1 MKEYKK
7 YTKVK
12 ILEDGTPVR
21 LENKSKK
28 SNYVKKNFVKKYISK
43 VNGKYIYPK
52 GYFKKFYTPVKKG
65 PTFLSGKSKKMFKK
79 NGKYYYYNKLKPSE
93 FFGPPPPLILLPA
106 PTKIFLLPAPVEL
119 PLPIKQGQRGPLSF
133 GYYYRNVEKV
143 LQKIKDKRK
152 LINSKRPPLDLI
164 CKYCDKPF
172 SLPGMNK
179 KGFKKRPNKYCSSVC
194 EHRSK
199 RKNKLIPKW
208 LYNYYIDKKLYH
220 HVVAFKQSKYS
231 IFSPKRRAVF
241 GLKNFNIWTIFVGVY
256 DKRFGWFWNP
266 KCFWRKKF
274 KWLDNYKRQSSKQNR
289 KNFIKIY
296 SKSENFRKNVRKWQK
311 KQPKDTNYNISI
323 ALRRS
328 IIGALKRQKIRKHRK
343 TEELLGTDR
352 QTARKHIESLFQPG
366 MNWKNHG
373 VGHGKWHIDH
383 IIPCASFD
391 LKCPVQQ
398 LACCHY
404 KNLQPLWAIDNI
416 KKGAKLDYHGLKSG

>member
-7 YTKVK
+7 YTRVK

-52 GYFKKFYTPVKKG
+52 GYFKKYYTPVKKG

-164 CKYCDKPF
+164 CGYCDKPF

-179 KGFKKRPNKYCSSVC
+179 KGFKTRPNKYCSSVC

-208 LYNYYIDKKLYH
+208 LYNYYVDKKLYH
-220 HVVAFKQSKYS
+220 YVVAFKQSKYS
-231 IFSPKRRAVF
+231 IFSPKRRALF

-274 KWLDNYKRQSSKQNR
+274 KWLDDYKRQSSEQNR

-296 SKSENFRKNVRKWQK
+296 SKSEKCRKSVRKWQK
-311 KQPKDTNYNISI
+311 KQPKDTNYNISN

-328 IIGALKRQKIRKHRK
+328 IIGALKRQQIRKHRK

-352 QTARKHIESLFQPG
+352 ETARKHIESLFQPG

-373 VGHGKWHIDH
+373 LGHGKWHIDH

-416 KKGAKLDYHGLKSG
+416 KKGAKLDYHGLK

>member
-7 YTKVK
+7 YTRVK

-79 NGKYYYYNKLKPSE
+79 NGKYYYYNKIKPSE

-164 CKYCDKPF
+164 CGYCDKPF

-179 KGFKKRPNKYCSSVC
+179 KGFKTRPNKYCSSVC

-231 IFSPKRRAVF
+231 IFSPKRRALF

-311 KQPKDTNYNISI
+311 KQPKDTNYNISN

-352 QTARKHIESLFQPG
+352 ETARKHIESLFQPG

-373 VGHGKWHIDH
+373 LGHGKWHIDH

-416 KKGAKLDYHGLKSG
+416 KKGAKLDYHGFKSG

>member
-7 YTKVK
+7 YTRVK

-79 NGKYYYYNKLKPSE
+79 NGKYYYYNKIKPSE

-164 CKYCDKPF
+164 CGYCDKPF

-179 KGFKKRPNKYCSSVC
+179 KGFKTRPNKYCSSVC

-231 IFSPKRRAVF
+231 IFSPKRRALF

-373 VGHGKWHIDH
+373 LGHGKWHIDH

-416 KKGAKLDYHGLKSG
+416 KKGAKLDYHGFKSG

>member
-7 YTKVK
+7 YTRVK

-52 GYFKKFYTPVKKG
+52 GYFKKYYTPVKKG

-79 NGKYYYYNKLKPSE
+79 NGKYYYYNKFKPSE
-93 FFGPPPPLILLPA
+93 FFGPPAPPILLPA

-133 GYYYRNVEKV
+133 GYYYRNVENV
-143 LQKIKDKRK
+143 LQKIKDRRK

-164 CKYCDKPF
+164 CEYCEKPF

-179 KGFKKRPNKYCSSVC
+179 KGFKTRPNKYCSSVC
-194 EHRSK
+194 QDRSK

-220 HVVAFKQSKYS
+220 YVVAFKQSKYS
-231 IFSPKRRAVF
+231 IFSPKRRALF

-274 KWLDNYKRQSSKQNR
+274 KWLDNYKRKSSEQNR

-296 SKSENFRKNVRKWQK
+296 SKSENFKKTQKKWQK
-311 KQPKDTNYNISI
+311 RQPKDTNYNISN

-328 IIGALKRQKIRKHRK
+328 IIGALKRQQIRKHRK

-352 QTARKHIESLFQPG
+352 KTARKHIESLFQPG

-373 VGHGKWHIDH
+373 LGHGKWHIDH

-416 KKGAKLDYHGLKSG
+416 KKGAKLDYHGLK

>member
-7 YTKVK
+7 YTRVK

-52 GYFKKFYTPVKKG
+52 GYFKKYYTPVKKG

-164 CKYCDKPF
+164 CGYCDKPF

-179 KGFKKRPNKYCSSVC
+179 KGFKTRPNKYCSSVC

-208 LYNYYIDKKLYH
+208 LYNYYVDKKLYH
-220 HVVAFKQSKYS
+220 YVVAFKQSKYS
-231 IFSPKRRAVF
+231 ILSPKRRALF

-274 KWLDNYKRQSSKQNR
+274 KWLDDYKRQSSEQNR

-296 SKSENFRKNVRKWQK
+296 SKSEKCRKSVRKWQK
-311 KQPKDTNYNISI
+311 KQPKDTNYNISN

-328 IIGALKRQKIRKHRK
+328 IIGALKRQQIRKHRK

-352 QTARKHIESLFQPG
+352 ETARKHIESLFQPG

-373 VGHGKWHIDH
+373 LGHGKWHIDH

-416 KKGAKLDYHGLKSG
+416 KKGAKLDYHGLE

>member
-65 PTFLSGKSKKMFKK
+65 PTFLSGKNKKMFKK

-179 KGFKKRPNKYCSSVC
+179 KGFKTRPNKYCSSVC

-311 KQPKDTNYNISI
+311 KQPKDTNYNISN

>member
-179 KGFKKRPNKYCSSVC
+179 KGFKTRPNKYCSSVC

>member
-7 YTKVK
+7 YTRVK

-52 GYFKKFYTPVKKG
+52 GYFKKYYTPVKKG

-164 CKYCDKPF
+164 CGYCDKPF

-179 KGFKKRPNKYCSSVC
+179 KGFKTRPNKYCSSVC

-208 LYNYYIDKKLYH
+208 LYNYYVDKKLYH
-220 HVVAFKQSKYS
+220 YVVAFKQSKYS
-231 IFSPKRRAVF
+231 IFSPKRRALF

-274 KWLDNYKRQSSKQNR
+274 KWLDDYKRQSSEQNR

-296 SKSENFRKNVRKWQK
+296 SKSEKCRKSVRKWQK
-311 KQPKDTNYNISI
+311 KQPKDTNYNISN

-328 IIGALKRQKIRKHRK
+328 IIGALKRQQIRKHRK

-352 QTARKHIESLFQPG
+352 ETARKHIESLFQPG

-373 VGHGKWHIDH
+373 LGHGKWHIDH

-398 LACCHY
+398 LACCYY

-416 KKGAKLDYHGLKSG
+416 KKGAKLDYHGLE

>member
-7 YTKVK
+7 YTRVK

-52 GYFKKFYTPVKKG
+52 GYFKKYYTPVKKG

-164 CKYCDKPF
+164 CGYCDKPF

-179 KGFKKRPNKYCSSVC
+179 KGFKTRPNKYCSSVC
-194 EHRSK
+194 QDRSK

-208 LYNYYIDKKLYH
+208 LYNYYVDKKLYH
-220 HVVAFKQSKYS
+220 YVVAFKQSKYS
-231 IFSPKRRAVF
+231 IFSPKRRALF

-274 KWLDNYKRQSSKQNR
+274 KWLDDYKRQSSEQNR

-296 SKSENFRKNVRKWQK
+296 SKSEKCRKSVRKWQK
-311 KQPKDTNYNISI
+311 KQPKDTNYNISN

-328 IIGALKRQKIRKHRK
+328 IIGALKRQQIRKHRK

-352 QTARKHIESLFQPG
+352 ETARKHIESLFQPG

-373 VGHGKWHIDH
+373 LGHGKWHIDH

-416 KKGAKLDYHGLKSG
+416 KKGAKLDYHGLE

>member
-7 YTKVK
+7 YTRVK

-52 GYFKKFYTPVKKG
+52 GYFKKYYTPVKKG

-164 CKYCDKPF
+164 CEYCDKPF

-179 KGFKKRPNKYCSSVC
+179 KGFKTRPNKYCSSVC

-208 LYNYYIDKKLYH
+208 LYNYYVDKKLYH
-220 HVVAFKQSKYS
+220 YVVAFKQSKYS
-231 IFSPKRRAVF
+231 IFSPKRRALF

-274 KWLDNYKRQSSKQNR
+274 KWLDDYKRQSSEQNR

-296 SKSENFRKNVRKWQK
+296 SKSEKCRKSVRKWQK
-311 KQPKDTNYNISI
+311 KQPKDTNYNISN

-328 IIGALKRQKIRKHRK
+328 IIGALKRQQIRKHRK

-352 QTARKHIESLFQPG
+352 ETARKHIESLFQPG

-373 VGHGKWHIDH
+373 LGHGKWHIDH

-416 KKGAKLDYHGLKSG
+416 KKGAKLDYHGLE

>member
-7 YTKVK
+7 YTRVK

-52 GYFKKFYTPVKKG
+52 GYFKKYYTPVKKG

-164 CKYCDKPF
+164 CGYCDKPF

-179 KGFKKRPNKYCSSVC
+179 KGFKTRPNKYCSSVC

-208 LYNYYIDKKLYH
+208 LYNYYVDKKLYH
-220 HVVAFKQSKYS
+220 YVVAFKQSKYS
-231 IFSPKRRAVF
+231 IFSPKRRALF

-274 KWLDNYKRQSSKQNR
+274 KWLDDYKRQSSEQNR

-296 SKSENFRKNVRKWQK
+296 SKSEKCRKSVRKWQK
-311 KQPKDTNYNISI
+311 KQPKDTNYNISN

-328 IIGALKRQKIRKHRK
+328 IIGALKRQQIRKHRK

-352 QTARKHIESLFQPG
+352 ETARKHIESLFQPG

-373 VGHGKWHIDH
+373 LGHGKWHIDH

-416 KKGAKLDYHGLKSG
+416 KKGAKVDYHGLE

>member
-7 YTKVK
+7 YTRVK

-79 NGKYYYYNKLKPSE
+79 NGKYYYYNKIKPSE

-164 CKYCDKPF
+164 CGYCDKPF

-179 KGFKKRPNKYCSSVC
+179 KGFKTRPNKYCSSVC

-231 IFSPKRRAVF
+231 IFSPKRRALF

-311 KQPKDTNYNISI
+311 KQPKDTNYNISN

-352 QTARKHIESLFQPG
+352 ETARKHIESLFQPG

-373 VGHGKWHIDH
+373 LGHGKWHIDH

>member
-7 YTKVK
+7 YTRVK

-28 SNYVKKNFVKKYISK
+28 SNYVKKIFVKKYISK

-52 GYFKKFYTPVKKG
+52 GYFKKYYTPVKKG

-164 CKYCDKPF
+164 CGYCDKPF

-179 KGFKKRPNKYCSSVC
+179 KGFKTRPNKYCSSVC

-208 LYNYYIDKKLYH
+208 LYNYYVDKKLYH
-220 HVVAFKQSKYS
+220 YVVAFKQSKYS
-231 IFSPKRRAVF
+231 IFSPKRRALF

-274 KWLDNYKRQSSKQNR
+274 KWLDDYKRQSSEQNR

-296 SKSENFRKNVRKWQK
+296 SKSEKCRKSVRKWQK
-311 KQPKDTNYNISI
+311 KQPKDTNYNISN

-328 IIGALKRQKIRKHRK
+328 IIGALKRQQIRKHRK

-352 QTARKHIESLFQPG
+352 ETARKHIESLFQPG

-373 VGHGKWHIDH
+373 LGHGKWHIDH

-416 KKGAKLDYHGLKSG
+416 KKGAKLDYHGLE

>member
-7 YTKVK
+7 YTRVK

-28 SNYVKKNFVKKYISK
+28 NNYVKKNFVKKYISK
-43 VNGKYIYPK
+43 VNGKYTYPK
-52 GYFKKFYTPVKKG
+52 GYFKKYYTPVKKG
-65 PTFLSGKSKKMFKK
+65 PTFLSGKNKKMFKK
-79 NGKYYYYNKLKPSE
+79 NGKYYYYNKFKPSD
-93 FFGPPPPLILLPA
+93 FLGPPAPPILLPA
-106 PTKIFLLPAPVEL
+106 PTKIFLLPAPVEV

-133 GYYYRNVEKV
+133 GYYYRNVESV

-164 CKYCDKPF
+164 CGYCDKPF

-179 KGFKKRPNKYCSSVC
+179 KGFKTRPNKYCSSVC
-194 EHRSK
+194 QDRSK

-220 HVVAFKQSKYS
+220 YVVAFKQSKYS
-231 IFSPKRRAVF
+231 IFSPKRRALF

-274 KWLDNYKRQSSKQNR
+274 KWLDNYKRKSSEQNR

-296 SKSENFRKNVRKWQK
+296 SKSENFKKTQKKWQK
-311 KQPKDTNYNISI
+311 RQPKDTNYNISN

-328 IIGALKRQKIRKHRK
+328 IIGALKRQQIRKHRK

-352 QTARKHIESLFQPG
+352 KTARKHIESLFQPG

-373 VGHGKWHIDH
+373 LGHGKWHIDH

-416 KKGAKLDYHGLKSG
+416 KKGAKLDYHGLK

>member
-7 YTKVK
+7 YTRVK

-52 GYFKKFYTPVKKG
+52 GYFKKYYTPVKKG

-164 CKYCDKPF
+164 CGYCDKPF

-179 KGFKKRPNKYCSSVC
+179 KGFKTRPNKYCSSVC

-208 LYNYYIDKKLYH
+208 LYNYYVDKKLYH
-220 HVVAFKQSKYS
+220 YVVAFKQSKYS
-231 IFSPKRRAVF
+231 IFSPKRRALF

-274 KWLDNYKRQSSKQNR
+274 KWLDDYKRQSSEQNR

-296 SKSENFRKNVRKWQK
+296 SKSEKCRKSVRKWQK
-311 KQPKDTNYNISI
+311 KQPKDTNYNISN

-328 IIGALKRQKIRKHRK
+328 IIGALKRQQIRKHRK

-352 QTARKHIESLFQPG
+352 ETARKHIESLFQPG

-373 VGHGKWHIDH
+373 LGHGKWHIDH

-416 KKGAKLDYHGLKSG
+416 KKGAKLDYHGLE